1 MSQVMLQQYLEI
13 RANRQT
19 CVFML
24 TYYVIITVD
33 WELKKNACKEILCK
47 LYALSIIWG
56 ITFVIDQ
63 FLTVC
68 LCVCSNKPRTGCY
81 DKTWQMKTQKVLLKD
96 YIFYFDIKSAAA
108 EFFASPKSCLLIC
121 RWFNAAKV
129 IGEDSAKGLIAS
141 KYIQIW
147 CFALHACI
155 SFNWLFTETWKVF
168 IHNTW

>member
-1 MSQVMLQQYLEI
+1 
-13 RANRQT
+13 
-19 CVFML
+19 ML

-33 WELKKNACKEILCK
+33 WELKKMHVKRFSANSMHSVLFEA
-47 LYALSIIWG
+47 
-56 ITFVIDQ
+56 FVIHQ

-81 DKTWQMKTQKVLLKD
+81 DKTWQMKTHKVLLKD